1 MKVRL
6 FFVAQWILV
15 PNVFVA
21 QWILV
26 KNDQIE
32 IFRSLY
38 FSLKSWLCCCSLASL
53 VPQQIYRSFKWSC
66 SVNMANS
73 SASVCETNCIS
84 VLSEVDSTNSDS
96 LSSRDVTVVYLIT
109 YSQANLEIVPTREVF
124 APIILDAFDNAV
136 PESSAAEIQWVCS
149 QESHADGD
157 LHYQVV
163 KLSGQRWW
171 RQLRNYID
179 QE

>member
-1 MKVRL
+1 
-6 FFVAQWILV
+6 
-15 PNVFVA
+15 
-21 QWILV
+21 
-26 KNDQIE
+26 
-32 IFRSLY
+32 
-38 FSLKSWLCCCSLASL
+38 
-53 VPQQIYRSFKWSC
+53 
-66 SVNMANS
+66 MANS

-84 VLSEVDSTNSDS
+84 DLSEVDSTNSDS

-136 PESSAAEIQWVCS
+136 PESNAAEIQWVCS
-149 QESHADGD
+149 QESHADRG